1 MFVMGSKSVEDDLES
16 SYDSANYQDYSRKE
30 DLSNKENTTE
40 KNAISKR
47 KSRMS
52 SQELRKYTLQV
63 KGIWIIAMPK
73 SSEVL
78 QEALTKRLSMTPYDV
93 FPNDHSRNFLGIWA
107 SVKTNTQ
114 EPLITLFR
122 SSHLQNFLLYFR
134 AVEKIWNLDKRE
146 RREGH

>member
-1 MFVMGSKSVEDDLES
+1 MFVMGSKSIEDDLES
-16 SYDSANYQDYSRKE
+16 SYDSANYQDYLRKE

-73 SSEVL
+73 SSVVL
-78 QEALTKRLSMTPYDV
+78 RLS
-93 FPNDHSRNFLGIWA
+93 I
-107 SVKTNTQ
+107 KTSTQ
-114 EPLITLFR
+114 EHLMISFR
-122 SSHLQNFLLYFR
+122 SLHFQNSILYF
-134 AVEKIWNLDKRE
+134 
-146 RREGH
+146 